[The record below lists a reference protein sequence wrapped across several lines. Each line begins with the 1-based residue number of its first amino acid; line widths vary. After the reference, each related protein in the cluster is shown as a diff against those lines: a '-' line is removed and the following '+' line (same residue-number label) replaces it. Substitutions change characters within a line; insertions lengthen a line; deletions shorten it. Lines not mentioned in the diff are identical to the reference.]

1 MGYVKNILVAI
12 DQVGNAIAG
21 GNPDCTISGRIGYFS
36 YNSKR
41 PFVWYWNLLAFIV
54 DLTFYPFDDHKH
66 CQQAYMSEK
75 LNDFHYT
82 DNIILLF
89 LLSVIT
95 MGSCLI
101 LIPINWTFYCIRFA
115 YNKIAMK

>member
-1 MGYVKNILVAI
+1 MTYVKNILIAI

-54 DLTFYPFDDHKH
+54 DATFYPFDDHKH
-66 CQQAYMSEK
+66 CYKAYMSEQK
-75 LNDFHYT
+75 NDFHYT

-95 MGSCLI
+95 LGSCLI
-101 LIPINWTFYCIRFA
+101 LAPLFWLFYLVRLLIKKMR
-115 YNKIAMK
+115 K